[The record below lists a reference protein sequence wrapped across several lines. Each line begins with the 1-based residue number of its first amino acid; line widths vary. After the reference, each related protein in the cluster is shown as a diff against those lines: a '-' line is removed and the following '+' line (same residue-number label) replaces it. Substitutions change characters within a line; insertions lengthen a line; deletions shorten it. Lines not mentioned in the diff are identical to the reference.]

1 MRGNGVNLEEDKF
14 KLDIRKELFTLTVVR
29 HWNRLTSEVVDA
41 PPPRSIQSQS
51 WWGFEQPGLEGGVP
65 AYNKGMELDGLKGPF
80 QPKPLYGRSLC
91 IKGPFQ
97 QKPLHDSMIIES
109 NSLLHTEPS

>member
-1 MRGNGVNLEEDKF
+1 LRRPYSGLLVPEVILQLIWGHFIRACSDWMRGNGVNLEEDKF

-51 WWGFEQPGLEGGVP
+51 
-65 AYNKGMELDGLKGPF
+65 
-80 QPKPLYGRSLC
+80 
-91 IKGPFQ
+91 
-97 QKPLHDSMIIES
+97 
-109 NSLLHTEPS
+109 